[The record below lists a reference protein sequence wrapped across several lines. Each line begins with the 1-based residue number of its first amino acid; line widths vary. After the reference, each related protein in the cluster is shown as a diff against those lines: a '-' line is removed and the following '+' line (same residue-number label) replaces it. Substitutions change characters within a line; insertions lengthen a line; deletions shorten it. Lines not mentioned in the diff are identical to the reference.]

1 MKVMIGRDSVDQGM
15 LYLLTDDG
23 KERREFSSKKIAVE
37 FLIDWDKDL
46 NNKTIK
52 ETYHFVPF
60 KAKEP
65 QPA

>member
-1 MKVMIGRDSVDQGM
+1 MKVMIGRDSVDQGI
-15 LYLLTDDG
+15 LYLLTKDG

-37 FLIDWDKDL
+37 FLKDWDKDL
-46 NNKTIK
+46 DDKVIK
-52 ETYHFVPF
+52 ATYHFVPF